1 MQELNRQD
9 KLIDSLIKVLPNGK
23 KGNVQVDEFTV
34 DEAEVKRVRM
44 QAIMGGYGYGYEFAG
59 FEAGTYKRLLINGK
73 TMMSTTDMERQSN
86 RDIMYKANGHVFI
99 AGLGLGMILL
109 PIQEKKDVKSV
120 TVVENNINVIQLVGK
135 KLPLNKK
142 VKIIHCDV
150 FNYTPDKVFDTV
162 YFDIWNKI
170 SSENWEQMKEL
181 TKKFKNKV
189 NRANERCVITSWRK
203 EDVQRMASE
212 ERRADR
218 DRMSFENMFGSNKM
232 A

>member
-1 MQELNRQD
+1 MNELNTQD
-9 KLIDSLIKVLPNGK
+9 KLIDSLVKVLPNGK
-23 KGNVQVDEFTV
+23 KGNVEVDEFTV
-34 DEAEVKRVRM
+34 DEAEVRRVRM
-44 QAIMGGYGYGYEFAG
+44 QAIMGGYGQEYCG
-59 FEAGTYKRLLINGK
+59 FEAGTYKRLLIDNK

-109 PIQEKKDVKSV
+109 PIQAKKDVRTV
-120 TVVENNINVIQLVGK
+120 TVVENNINVIELVGK

-150 FNYTPDKVFDTV
+150 FNYTPDRVFDTV
-162 YFDIWNKI
+162 YFDIWNRI

-218 DRMSFENMFGSNKM
+218 ERISFDNIFRTTKM

>member
-1 MQELNRQD
+1 MNELNTQD
-9 KLIDSLIKVLPNGK
+9 KLIDSLVKVLPNGK
-23 KGNVQVDEFTV
+23 KGNVEVDEFTV
-34 DEAEVKRVRM
+34 DEAEVRRVRM
-44 QAIMGGYGYGYEFAG
+44 QAIMGGYGQEYYG
-59 FEAGTYKRLLINGK
+59 FEAGTYKRLLIDNK

-109 PIQEKKDVKSV
+109 PIQAKKDVRTV
-120 TVVENNINVIQLVGK
+120 TVVENNINVIELVGK

-150 FNYTPDKVFDTV
+150 FNYTPDRVFDTV
-162 YFDIWNKI
+162 YFDIWNRI

-218 DRMSFENMFGSNKM
+218 ERISFDNIFRTTKM